1 MIAAPSRQLPALL
14 RISLRIIRVLRH
26 NPGASIATHAPTRL
40 EETDVVIF
48 AGPRLRVTLVA
59 RERCQDRILHAVA

>member
-14 RISLRIIRVLRH
+14 RISLRIIRLLRH

-48 AGPRLRVTLVA
+48 AGLRLRVTLVA